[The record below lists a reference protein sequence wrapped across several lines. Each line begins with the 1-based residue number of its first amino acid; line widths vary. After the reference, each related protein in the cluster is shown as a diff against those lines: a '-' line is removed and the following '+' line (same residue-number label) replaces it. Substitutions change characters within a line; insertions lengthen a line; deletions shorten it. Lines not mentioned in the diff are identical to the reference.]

1 MKALVYTNPF
11 EVTYRD
17 EPDAKAGH
25 GESIIEVEAVGIC
38 GSDMHAFQGHDARRN
53 PPLILGHEVA
63 GKVMAGELQG
73 ERVILNPLIT
83 CTYCDYCL
91 TGRSNLCE
99 NRTMIGMTR
108 PGGFADQVS
117 IPDHCLVTIPY
128 DMEAHKAA
136 LTEPAA
142 TSLHGL
148 ALVARV
154 AARPLCEARAL
165 VIGGGSVGLLAALM
179 LHDQGCEEIVLAE
192 TNKQRGETASATGVC
207 EVVDPVNSDI
217 NENHFDVVVDAVGN
231 GITRK
236 LASST
241 IKPGGVLL
249 HIGLTDNAEGLDMRK
264 MTLAEVIVIGTYTY
278 TTADLRATVKK
289 LFSGA
294 LGSLDWVEQRSLAS
308 GAQAFDD
315 LLNHRCAA
323 PKIVLHP

>member
-1 MKALVYTNPF
+1 MKALVYTNPL

-17 EPDAKAGH
+17 EPDAQATQ
-25 GESIIEVEAVGIC
+25 GESIVQVEAVGIC
-38 GSDMHAFQGHDARRN
+38 GSDMHAYQGHDARRN

-63 GKVMAGELQG
+63 GKVIAGELKG

-83 CTYCDYCL
+83 CTHCDYCL

-108 PGGFADQVS
+108 PGGFAEQVS
-117 IPDHCLVTIPY
+117 IPDHCLVTIPH
-128 DMEAHKAA
+128 DMESHKAA

-148 ALVARV
+148 ALVTRV
-154 AARPLCEARAL
+154 AARPICEASAL

-179 LHDQGCEEIVLAE
+179 LRDQGCEKIILAE
-192 TNKQRGETASATGVC
+192 TNKPRGETAGTTGIC
-207 EVVDPVNSDI
+207 EVVDPVNSKIDENSFDI
-217 NENHFDVVVDAVGN
+217 VVDAVGS

-236 LASST
+236 LASGAV
-241 IKPGGVLL
+241 KPGGVLL
-249 HIGLTDNAEGLDMRK
+249 HIGLMDNAEGLDMRK

-289 LFSGA
+289 LYSGA